1 MANIFFQSILLEGTT
16 KAAPGRRTPNR
27 AQQTKDRMKLF
38 VLLLLLGVLCPVHA
52 QERIEEWRGK
62 TVMVFTP
69 HPDDDLFGCG
79 GTLSLLAKN
88 GNKIIIVIYTND
100 NKGSFDLEMTSER
113 LARIRKAEEEA
124 AMAVLGVPKENIL
137 WLGYDDGE
145 LEYAPP
151 KILCGQ
157 ATKLI
162 RQYRPDVLFSID
174 PGEWYERWHKSDHR
188 MGAFNT
194 IDAVRAAEFHLYYPE
209 HLLTDGLKPY
219 KVPLLMFY
227 YAANEANYWVD
238 ITDVFEKKV
247 DAVTKH
253 VSQFEPSINKYR
265 PDWDPKDLEQL
276 KTYLRGRAT
285 KKDGRY
291 VEAFRRATGY
301 NSQ

>member
-1 MANIFFQSILLEGTT
+1 MNKRIASLLMMLALLPY
-16 KAAPGRRTPNR
+16 AA
-27 AQQTKDRMKLF
+27 Q
-38 VLLLLLGVLCPVHA
+38 A
-52 QERIEEWRGK
+52 QERIEEWKSK

-124 AMAVLGVPKENIL
+124 AMDVLGVPKANIY

-145 LEYAPP
+145 LEYAEP
-151 KILCGQ
+151 KALCGQ

-162 RQYRPDVLFSID
+162 RQHRPDVVFSID
-174 PGEWYERWHKSDHR
+174 PGEWYDRWHKTDHR
-188 MGAFNT
+188 MAAFNT
-194 IDAVRAAEFHLYYPE
+194 ADAMRAAEFHLYYPE
-209 HLLTDGLKPY
+209 HLLVDGLKPF
-219 KVPLLMFY
+219 KVPLMMFY
-227 YAANEANYWVD
+227 YTATEANYWVD
-238 ITDVFEKKV
+238 ISSVIDQKV
-247 DAVTKH
+247 KAVSKH

-265 PDWDPKDLEQL
+265 ADWDAADLAKL
-276 KTYLRGRAT
+276 IAYMKGRAT
-285 KKDGRY
+285 KKDGKY
-291 VEAFRRATGY
+291 VEAFRRATGF

>member
-1 MANIFFQSILLEGTT
+1 MNQRIFFFLFLLMFF
-16 KAAPGRRTPNR
+16 PGLT
-27 AQQTKDRMKLF
+27 Q
-38 VLLLLLGVLCPVHA
+38 A
-52 QERIEEWRGK
+52 QERIEQWRGK

-79 GTLSLLAKN
+79 GTLALLAKN

-124 AMAVLGVPKENIL
+124 AMEVLGVSKVNIH

-145 LEYAPP
+145 LEYAEP
-151 KILCGQ
+151 KALCGQ

-162 RQYRPDVLFSID
+162 RQHRPDVVFSID

-188 MGAFNT
+188 MAAFNT
-194 IDAVRAAEFHLYYPE
+194 ADAIRAAEFHLYYPE
-209 HLLTDGLKPY
+209 HLLVDGLKPF
-219 KVPLLMFY
+219 KVPLMMFY

-238 ITDVFEKKV
+238 ISSVIDQKV
-247 DAVTKH
+247 NAVSKH

-265 PDWDPKDLEQL
+265 ADWEAADLAKLVEYL
-276 KTYLRGRAT
+276 KGRAI
-285 KKDGRY
+285 KKDGKY
-291 VEAFRRATGY
+291 VEAFRRATDF
-301 NSQ
+301 NPQ